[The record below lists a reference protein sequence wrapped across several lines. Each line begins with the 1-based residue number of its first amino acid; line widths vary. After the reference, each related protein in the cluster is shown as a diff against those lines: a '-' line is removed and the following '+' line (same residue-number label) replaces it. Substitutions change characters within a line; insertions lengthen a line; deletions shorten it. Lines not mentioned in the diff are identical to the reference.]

1 MYEGEDCSVSVPVS
15 SHLRQPLIFTDLFN
29 SAHVSENLDH
39 LRQTLPRFGHSVVA
53 TRRGQLWLFGG
64 YSLSHGPLND
74 IRLFDSKNNSWMQ
87 VSYFNLSNLLLEKK
101 NILHILY

>member
-1 MYEGEDCSVSVPVS
+1 
-15 SHLRQPLIFTDLFN
+15 LRQPLIFTDLFN

-87 VSYFNLSNLLLEKK
+87 VSYSLK
-101 NILHILY
+101 

>member
-1 MYEGEDCSVSVPVS
+1 VPVP

-87 VSYFNLSNLLLEKK
+87 VSYIYQALYHNFIFNPANSVH
-101 NILHILY
+101 HIFENTN

>member
-1 MYEGEDCSVSVPVS
+1 M
-15 SHLRQPLIFTDLFN
+15 RQPLIFTDLFN

-87 VSYFNLSNLLLEKK
+87 VSFIATNHKILNQFIDLFVLNFN
-101 NILHILY
+101 